1 MTGRQHPLAPRS
13 SVFAD
18 DEPVLQ
24 SLPLLAGASSPTFG
38 ESTCWDFNGVLR
50 RPASHLTG
58 QWRLPFTDLSLGQNL
73 LARELA
79 MIEFNPRHPAVLTA
93 GVHLPPT
100 PRKVPTQRARGQV
113 LRALA
118 AFGATEDLPDD
129 FGHWS
134 VEDFHRY
141 ITQRRCITD
150 DTAVRAHITVVKLL
164 HQFAPVLTTGLPADP
179 WPGQTGAKVLGLV
192 REAKLRT
199 AVVEPGT
206 WFPLIHAAWTYVDV
220 FGPDILRARAHWKKL
235 QTTRRHLG
243 AAQQRR
249 RLDAWLADPES
260 RVPVWHPDDP
270 LRHPRATTPVNWAL
284 LTAMLG
290 LGNTSNLFAPGTTA
304 GRLARARVTEMVAA
318 GRTQPGLLPALAAVE
333 RADGTR
339 GPWRHSLHPPA
350 LWIEYTALRNAA
362 FVLVVGLSMMR
373 NIEVRDIL
381 KDSVV
386 EYYGSPA
393 VKATKHKLDPDL
405 PVRHWWII
413 EPVAKAIA
421 TAAELSVDAE
431 YAFASVQD
439 KSPINHFDSSD
450 AITCFVRHANNN
462 RHVTGL
468 PQIPEQKLAPH
479 MFRRTMAMLTREF
492 PGSEIA
498 VGMQLKH
505 VATRALANTTTQGYT
520 EPSPAWAQHLRTAI
534 SERRFERLAELF
546 AADGRGEPIGY
557 GPGADRL
564 RETFAAIR
572 AKAAEMR
579 ATTQAQRGDLRV
591 ELDLLRRTRLSVRF
605 GKLNHCTMDDANP
618 VGARCLE
625 DAIVPEGHH
634 GPLIDRCQPSRCA
647 NSIIAPAHLP
657 IWTAERASLTDLLAT
672 RKLPTNRRALLTEQ
686 LHEVDRVIRRN
697 TP

>member
-1 MTGRQHPLAPRS
+1 ML
-13 SVFAD
+13 
-18 DEPVLQ
+18 
-24 SLPLLAGASSPTFG
+24 
-38 ESTCWDFNGVLR
+38 
-50 RPASHLTG
+50 
-58 QWRLPFTDLSLGQNL
+58 
-73 LARELA
+73 
-79 MIEFNPRHPAVLTA
+79 EFNPRHPAVLAA

-118 AFGATEDLPDD
+118 AFGAAEHLPDD
-129 FGHWS
+129 FAQWA

-141 ITQRRCITD
+141 IAERRRTTD
-150 DTAVRAHITVVKLL
+150 DTAVRAHITVIKLL

-192 REAKLRT
+192 RESKLRT
-199 AVVEPGT
+199 AVVEPRT
-206 WFPLIHAAWTYVDV
+206 WFPLIRAAWTYVDV
-220 FGPDILRARAHWKKL
+220 FGPDILRARAHWKNL
-235 QTTRRHLG
+235 QTTRLHLG

-249 RLDAWLADPES
+249 RLDAWLADPAS
-260 RVPVWHPDDP
+260 RVPVWHPADP

-284 LTAMLG
+284 LTAVLG
-290 LGNTSNLFAPGTTA
+290 LAGSSNLFAPGTAA
-304 GRLARARVTEMVAA
+304 GRLARARVTELVAA
-318 GRTQPGLLPALAAVE
+318 GHTQPGLLPDLTEVE
-333 RADGTR
+333 RPDGTR
-339 GPWRHSLHPPA
+339 GPWRHSLHPLA

-405 PVRHWWII
+405 PIRHWWII

-421 TAAELSVDAE
+421 TAAELSIDDE
-431 YAFASVQD
+431 YAFASVQA
-439 KSPINHFDSSD
+439 KSPINHFDSGD
-450 AITCFVRHANNN
+450 AITCFVQHVNDN

-479 MFRRTMAMLTREF
+479 MFRRTMAMLTRDF

-505 VATRALANTTTQGYT
+505 VSTRALANTTTQGYT
-520 EPSPAWAQHLRTAI
+520 EPAPAWAEHLRTAI

-546 AADGRGEPIGY
+546 AADGRGEPIGD

-572 AKAAEMR
+572 AKAAEMK
-579 ATTQAQRGDLRV
+579 ATSQAQRGDLRV

-618 VGARCLE
+618 VGAKCLE
-625 DAIVPEGHH
+625 DAIVPEGHQ

-647 NSIIAPAHLP
+647 NSVIAPAHLP
-657 IWTAERASLTDLLAT
+657 IWTAERASLTDLLTT
-672 RKLPTNRRALLTEQ
+672 RKLPPNRRALLTEQ
-686 LHEVDRVIRRN
+686 LHEVDRVVRKAPDAPSNGVRQD
-697 TP
+697 